1 MPLAM
6 TDNEVKESRVV
17 LRAVQEHL
25 NYTHLTMGAVSE
37 KVGLVD
43 VLYHPNSTMPDLNY
57 ITPRKNTAWIPT
69 QDIENGLVRLDE
81 LKRKRRIYY
90 VEGLYL
96 PVFAKSL
103 RELGLRVEREISIMT
118 YTIDPD
124 ATLPRIPSLEDK
136 RFELVNNP
144 QESAVWWYVW
154 RNAHYDVVTHGI
166 EPVYIGKS
174 LRDIA
179 LGNQADIIL
188 YMEQLP
194 IGVARITFHAET
206 AHISALAVMHQFR
219 DNDTLK
225 LIQHKAIA
233 IAAQKNKRIVFTSGE
248 VEADRR
254 ICREAGFV
262 DSGSIVCYAENGDTH
277 REEAHG
283 DSVGQSAFLY

>member
-1 MPLAM
+1 
-6 TDNEVKESRVV
+6 
-17 LRAVQEHL
+17 
-25 NYTHLTMGAVSE
+25 
-37 KVGLVD
+37 
-43 VLYHPNSTMPDLNY
+43 
-57 ITPRKNTAWIPT
+57 
-69 QDIENGLVRLDE
+69 
-81 LKRKRRIYY
+81 
-90 VEGLYL
+90 
-96 PVFAKSL
+96 
-103 RELGLRVEREISIMT
+103 
-118 YTIDPD
+118 
-124 ATLPRIPSLEDK
+124 
-136 RFELVNNP
+136 
-144 QESAVWWYVW
+144 
-154 RNAHYDVVTHGI
+154 VVTHGI

-219 DNDTLK
+219 DSDTLK
-225 LIQHKAIA
+225 FIQHKAIA

-248 VEADRR
+248 IEADRR